1 MSRPVPLLYR
11 ADGDTVRTRAGTPV
25 AYCPSGGGD
34 AEMIATAL
42 NAFAHLPAH
51 KPPDTDPT
59 LRRLANIEQRL
70 DMLEDHAAQ
79 GMEGA
84 SGYGGD
90 GDGA

>member
-11 ADGDTVRTRAGTPV
+11 ADGANVLTRGGARV
-25 AYCPSGGGD
+25 AIAFRLED

-59 LRRLANIEQRL
+59 LRRLANIEHRL
-70 DMLEDHAAQ
+70 DMLEANAA
-79 GMEGA
+79 MGA